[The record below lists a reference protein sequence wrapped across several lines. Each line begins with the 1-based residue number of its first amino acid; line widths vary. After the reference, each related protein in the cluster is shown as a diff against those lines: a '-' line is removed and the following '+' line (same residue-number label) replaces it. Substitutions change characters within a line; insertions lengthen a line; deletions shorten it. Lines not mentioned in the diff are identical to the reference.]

1 MGKVIGLLAVLLC
14 LGGQVAARDL
24 RFITIDVAPWAAF
37 DPETKKITGVFPA
50 VMDELSRRTGHN
62 ITTTLQPFARIDREL
77 ETGAQ
82 DCTVIIWN
90 DDRSRIV
97 RKGERLALHPIG
109 IIAAKGV
116 QLNTLEDA
124 ARLDGISVLRGLT
137 LGGGFESAPRLR
149 KEYDTDYA
157 TGLRK
162 LAHGRVQA
170 VAGAM
175 PTIRYQAQQ
184 MGLSQH
190 LGAQLLL
197 SNIDLVLQCSLK
209 SPNLDLMEQMNRTI
223 LDMRDDG
230 SLDAIFQANSF
241 S

>member
-1 MGKVIGLLAVLLC
+1 MGKVIGLMAVLLC
-14 LGGQVAARDL
+14 LGGQAAARDL
-24 RFITIDVAPWAAF
+24 RFITIDVAPWAAVAP
-37 DPETKKITGVFPA
+37 DTQKLAGVFPA
-50 VMDELSRRTGHN
+50 VMDEISRRTGHR

-77 ETGAQ
+77 ESGAQ

-90 DDRSRIV
+90 DERSRIV

-109 IIAAKGV
+109 IIAAQGV
-116 QLNTLEDA
+116 KLDNLDDA

-137 LGGGFESAPRLR
+137 LGGGFDSDSRLR
-149 KEYDTDYA
+149 KEYDTDYP

-162 LAHGRVQA
+162 LVHGRVQA
-170 VAGAM
+170 VAGAI

-184 MGLSQH
+184 LGLSQY
-190 LGAQLLL
+190 LGTQLLL

-209 SPNLDLMEQMNRTI
+209 SPNLDLMDQLNRTI

-230 SLDAIFQANSF
+230 TLDIIFQANSF